1 MEDFRQQVAG
11 ALDVL
16 LPASIGTVLPVG
28 DGPESY
34 QGRRGGI
41 VHSVRLSVH
50 PELGGAAPACRDIPE
65 KGLTCEDLTLD
76 DGTPARVY
84 RQPAE
89 GRTGTEVSL
98 QYRSGRSA
106 VALSV
111 SPAPS
116 GAGGAPVTAGDLV
129 RVAQNLRF
137 RELIAY
143 ADENPVER
151 SGAAF
156 VTRRRP
162 TGTLPPGY
170 RDPDRDEDT
179 FRLRVPPPRAPGRAP
194 GRARSTARS
203 RVRRRRRN
211 RRRAV
216 SLAVLALVVVAG
228 AALLVGRPWQ
238 DGGGPADAAS
248 APTAPVG
255 GPDNAS
261 EPLED
266 PPPSTPRRP
275 RPPPRR
281 PRPRAR
287 TRTRTRRTARS
298 GPRTSPPR
306 VRARSPWPV
315 RGSTR
320 RAGEAPTGSR
330 WRTAPASTPTG
341 PPRR

>member
-1 MEDFRQQVAG
+1 MIPEPHEHLPPRTHDEELFRDALHRTVGPLSLQPDLVPDAVREGHRRRARSRAFAVAGTFVAVTAVTLGLAVLGPWLLAGPDTGPAAPAGPSLSLPAATPTPSPLRTEPRPDMPSPTSTPVPTDSAAVPPTPPAPTPSGSVPPDLGPEEAQRLEDFRQQVAG

-50 PELGGAAPACRDIPE
+50 PEPGGAAPACRDIPE

-151 SGAAF
+151 SGAA
-156 VTRRRP
+156 
-162 TGTLPPGY
+162 
-170 RDPDRDEDT
+170 
-179 FRLRVPPPRAPGRAP
+179 
-194 GRARSTARS
+194 S
-203 RVRRRRRN
+203 
-211 RRRAV
+211 
-216 SLAVLALVVVAG
+216 
-228 AALLVGRPWQ
+228 
-238 DGGGPADAAS
+238 
-248 APTAPVG
+248 
-255 GPDNAS
+255 
-261 EPLED
+261 
-266 PPPSTPRRP
+266 
-275 RPPPRR
+275 
-281 PRPRAR
+281 
-287 TRTRTRRTARS
+287 
-298 GPRTSPPR
+298 
-306 VRARSPWPV
+306 
-315 RGSTR
+315 
-320 RAGEAPTGSR
+320 
-330 WRTAPASTPTG
+330 
-341 PPRR
+341 